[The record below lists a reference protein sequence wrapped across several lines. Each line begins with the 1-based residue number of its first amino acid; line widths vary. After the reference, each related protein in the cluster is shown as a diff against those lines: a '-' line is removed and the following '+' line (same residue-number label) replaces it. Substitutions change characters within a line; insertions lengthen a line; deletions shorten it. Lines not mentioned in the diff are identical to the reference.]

1 MGWRDNKSQQRR
13 PPVAGTSG
21 RSICAPGPVEQM
33 IGLDVF
39 AGITAV
45 QARIFDDVDESL
57 DLLDCEDV

>member
-1 MGWRDNKSQQRR
+1 
-13 PPVAGTSG
+13 
-21 RSICAPGPVEQM
+21 M